1 MLYIQWKTSELKKP
15 QIYGAFTCSKNR
27 WRALVD
33 DFRTLHYEKLRNLAA
48 NWNWALSMAA

>member
-27 WRALVD
+27 WRIQKD
-33 DFRTLHYEKLRNLAA
+33 SDPQ
-48 NWNWALSMAA
+48 SSDP